1 MKELL
6 SALCQHLQRQIP
18 VAIATVIHQEGSTPR
33 GAGSKML
40 VDSEG
45 LIHGT
50 IGGGLAEG
58 EAIKICQQALQSQ
71 KAEVMHF
78 TLTGEMAAQSE
89 MICGG
94 LLHIAIEPIV
104 PHDYNIAF
112 YQKLLATVDAHETLV
127 LTVWHDAEHLSRS
140 LCIDGVWDMD
150 TFSSNEPFPITHLSE
165 KEKNSLIASLKPDQE
180 TAYIQGQDGCTYT
193 IEKYPPVWKMV
204 IAGGGH
210 VSLFTA
216 QVAAMA
222 GFSVIVLDDRE
233 EFSKAERFPQAD
245 ATHTVPQFENCFA
258 SCTPTKHTCIVIVTR
273 GHLHDKTVLQQAL
286 QTKAGYIGMI
296 GSSRKRK
303 QVYEALRAE
312 GITQDVLNKVFSPI
326 GLSIKAETP
335 EEIGVSIVAECIAFR
350 REAWDILQ
358 RSS

>member
-58 EAIKICQQALQSQ
+58 EAIKVCQQALQNKQ
-71 KAEVMHF
+71 AEVMHF

-94 LLHIAIEPIV
+94 LLHIAIEPIF
-104 PHDYNIAF
+104 PLQETIAF

-140 LCIDGVWDMD
+140 LCIDGVWNMD
-150 TFSSNEPFPITHLSE
+150 ALTNTSTPLSQE
-165 KEKNSLIASLKPDQE
+165 EKNNLLANLKPEQE
-180 TAYIQGQDGCTYT
+180 TAYIQQDGCTYT

-216 QVAAMA
+216 QVAALA

-245 ATHTVPQFENCFA
+245 ATHTVPEFENCFA

-312 GITQDVLNKVFSPI
+312 GITQKVLNGVFSPI
-326 GLSIKAETP
+326 GLSIQAETP
-335 EEIGVSIVAECIAFR
+335 EEIAVSIVAECIAFR